1 MSARPGKTGVCLRE
15 QSRSPS
21 NCTREDLWT
30 PCSTSL
36 PPPRTKQNIGVGWG
50 GLGGSTMSGGARA
63 FQGAYDSIRNRPHH
77 ALSSDVWIVVV
88 TPRCSMHFLASGCRR
103 TEWNE
108 VSSAE
113 TSFLSLFL
121 THTITGS
128 YAKL

>member
-1 MSARPGKTGVCLRE
+1 MDTVFYQPAA
-15 QSRSPS
+15 SPHQAKY
-21 NCTREDLWT
+21 RG
-30 PCSTSL
+30 
-36 PPPRTKQNIGVGWG
+36 GVGWAG
-50 GLGGSTMSGGARA
+50 GIHHVWWGTCVPGSLRQHQEQTS
-63 FQGAYDSIRNRPHH
+63 PC
-77 ALSSDVWIVVV
+77 LSSDVWIVVV

-113 TSFLSLFL
+113 TSFLSLVL